1 MEEMTIEEATTRLR
15 ARLLEIE
22 RAVRSLGDH
31 PHLKAVTG
39 KAQAYPG
46 QHGEMIAQSK
56 LALRA
61 VEDARMRLGKVLQYG
76 RDGVS
81 IYDRTE
87 AP

>member
-1 MEEMTIEEATTRLR
+1 MKQTVKDIAKELR
-15 ARLLEIE
+15 AHLLEIE
-22 RAVRSLGDH
+22 KRVRALADH
-31 PHLKAVTG
+31 EDFKEPQSFA
-39 KAQAYPG
+39 G

>member
-1 MEEMTIEEATTRLR
+1 MSETVKTIATELR
-15 ARLLEIE
+15 AQLLDIE
-22 RAVRSLGDH
+22 KRVRAVADH
-31 PHLKAVTG
+31 EDFKG
-39 KAQAYPG
+39 EQAFAG

-56 LALRA
+56 LALRH

-81 IYDRTE
+81 IYDRSE

>member
-1 MEEMTIEEATTRLR
+1 MNMEQTVKDIATELR
-15 ARLLEIE
+15 AKLLEIE
-22 RAVRSLGDH
+22 QSVRALGDH
-31 PHLKAVTG
+31 AHFKNGSP
-39 KAQAYPG
+39 QAFHG

-81 IYDRTE
+81 IYDHKE
-87 AP
+87 QP